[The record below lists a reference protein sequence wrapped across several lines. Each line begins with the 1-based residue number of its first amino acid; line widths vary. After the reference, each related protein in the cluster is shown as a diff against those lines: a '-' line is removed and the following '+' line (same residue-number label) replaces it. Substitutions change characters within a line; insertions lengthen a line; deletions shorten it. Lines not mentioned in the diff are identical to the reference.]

1 VNLPFNLPPW
11 TLWTAAGLV
20 GCAVL
25 GLVGGAR
32 RGRKKSATPAAFS
45 FEVLAAPIA
54 ALPGNPNVRP
64 VKPPSIAPPAPL
76 ADSRPDGVEQRAH
89 YRRPGNPVHTLVADD
104 DQQRQPWNAWV
115 VDRSRHGVR
124 LAVERPMKIGNVYTV
139 RPALAPPATP
149 WTALEVRHCFEVNGH
164 WEAGCRFLKPPAVA
178 IMMLFG

>member
-1 VNLPFNLPPW
+1 M
-11 TLWTAAGLV
+11 LWTVVGLV

-32 RGRKKSATPAAFS
+32 RGRKKAKTPPAFA
-45 FEVLAAPIA
+45 FDVLAAPTGMANI
-54 ALPGNPNVRP
+54 PNARAVRP
-64 VKPPSIAPPAPL
+64 PAIAPPAPM
-76 ADSRPDGVEQRAH
+76 ADAGPRGAEQRAH
-89 YRRPGNPVHTLVADD
+89 FRRPGNPTLTLVADA

-139 RPALAPPATP
+139 RPAEAPPTTP
-149 WTALEVRHCFEVNGH
+149 WTAMEVRHCTEVNGH
-164 WEAGCRFLKPPAVA
+164 WEAGCKFLKPPAVA